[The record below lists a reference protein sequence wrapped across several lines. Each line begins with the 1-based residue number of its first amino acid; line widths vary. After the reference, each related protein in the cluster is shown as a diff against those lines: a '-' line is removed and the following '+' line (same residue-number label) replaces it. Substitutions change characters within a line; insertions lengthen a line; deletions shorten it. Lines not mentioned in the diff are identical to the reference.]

1 MITTAPQHAE
11 RILEAC
17 QLANPNRFESELEN
31 AWHSCRTQVP
41 TSGLEW
47 EQQELLETIVE
58 KLRGMSLAQCAG
70 RPSQVDAE
78 FALLKHLRRQGLQ
91 MPTRPEYTSRLPI

>member
-1 MITTAPQHAE
+1 MTTAPQHAE

-17 QLANPNRFESELEN
+17 QLANPNRFETELES

-41 TSGLEW
+41 GSGLEW

-58 KLRGMSLAQCAG
+58 NLRGMSMAQCACHPA
-70 RPSQVDAE
+70 RLDAE
-78 FALLKHLRRQGLQ
+78 FALLKHLRGQRLALPQ
-91 MPTRPEYTSRLPI
+91 RPEYRSSLVA